1 MYNIYWYGR
10 YGMVWQETQTSL
22 VYFEDCKRVVDAHK
36 WCRFFFSTKNL
47 SPEGKAWPTCMY
59 MYVVP
64 ALVKIQAAATKIYIS
79 T

>member
-1 MYNIYWYGR
+1 MAGMVWYGR
-10 YGMVWQETQTSL
+10 RLKLALCILKTVREWWTHTSG
-22 VYFEDCKRVVDAHK
+22 VG
-36 WCRFFFSTKNL
+36 FFSTKNL
-47 SPEGKAWPTCMY
+47 SPEGKVWPTCMY